1 TRRDNSSAAVY
12 STSAGDVAGC
22 SSVGQNSVSS
32 VSYTGDRKVTCS
44 LHICI
49 EPAHHES
56 RGTHRDGDRTATVRL
71 GKILGGCILRLLVP
85 NHLHLVD
92 QSNQPAKHVHSPR
105 W

>member
-1 TRRDNSSAAVY
+1 WIGNNASANRGCIPQGATATASPRRADCTRRDNSSAAVY

-22 SSVGQNSVSS
+22 SRVGQNSVSS

-56 RGTHRDGDRTATVRL
+56 RGTHRDGDRTATGRQI
-71 GKILGGCILRLLVP
+71 GR
-85 NHLHLVD
+85 
-92 QSNQPAKHVHSPR
+92 AHV
-105 W
+105 